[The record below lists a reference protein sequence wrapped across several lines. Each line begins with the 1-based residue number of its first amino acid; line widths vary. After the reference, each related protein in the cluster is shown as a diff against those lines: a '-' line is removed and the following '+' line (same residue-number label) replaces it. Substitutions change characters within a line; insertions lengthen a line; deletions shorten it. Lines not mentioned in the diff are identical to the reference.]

1 MTYDGRRGRPASLH
15 CVYFWFQYRV
25 GRGVGVGGGVHGIG
39 SVSIFSSGGVF
50 RVPADRGE
58 LRGPPRR
65 ELFFPKLFF
74 LIHNRTGNSKTCAS
88 LDAWGYRTTGRT
100 ECMDDS
106 TRWIPRFPF
115 YRFNL
120 LSLPRSCHLILALPF
135 RARSMVLC

>member
-74 LIHNRTGNSKTCAS
+74 SNTQTFMPCLAKMYAVHKPPKPLPIIIAS
-88 LDAWGYRTTGRT
+88 YFAIKSYPKYKQKLQNIA
-100 ECMDDS
+100 
-106 TRWIPRFPF
+106 
-115 YRFNL
+115 
-120 LSLPRSCHLILALPF
+120 HLTIQK
-135 RARSMVLC
+135 

>member
-58 LRGPPRR
+58 LRGPPRP

-74 LIHNRTGNSKTCAS
+74 SNTQS
-88 LDAWGYRTTGRT
+88 DWQQQ
-100 ECMDDS
+100 
-106 TRWIPRFPF
+106 
-115 YRFNL
+115 NL
-120 LSLPRSCHLILALPF
+120 RV
-135 RARSMVLC
+135 ARCVGLQDNWTDRMHG